1 MIQVNNLP
9 AQLRETGLFCCWRYE
24 ERGGKRTK
32 VPYNPRTGGKAQ
44 STNPATFAPLDV
56 ALAALERGDYD
67 GIGVGV
73 FGNLGAIDID
83 HCISGTGEISEMALD
98 IVQTMNA
105 YTEYSPS
112 GKGLRILFTVP
123 ESFQYDKARYY
134 INNQKAGL
142 EIYIAGA
149 TQKYVTV
156 TGDSLAA
163 SLDLEERGEPLG
175 VILEKYM
182 IRPQAKTP
190 TPGPA
195 PLDWGAEIGGAAAD
209 LDDLALIQRAKQA
222 KNGARFSAL
231 WAGDTTGYK
240 SPSEADIALCNDLA
254 FWTNKD
260 PARMDRLFR
269 QSGLFRPE
277 KWDRPTAGSTYGA
290 ITIQNAISTMTG
302 PGYDPRAHFQRKA
315 DRTTAPSAAGPLK
328 LADLHPEKN
337 DRYGWNDIGNGNLFA
352 DWYKDLARYVPER
365 KKWFVYNGKVWEPD
379 PGNLRT
385 MELCKRLADALVLY
399 ALGLPDG
406 ALRDDYRDFVE
417 RWQKRYNRET
427 VLKDAASVYPVRL
440 EQFDRDPMLFN
451 CRNGTLDLRTRQFRP
466 HSPADMLTLISKVSY
481 DPAARSPLWEKTVAD
496 AMQDDAEKI
505 AYLQKALGYGLTG
518 DTSEECFFMLYGP
531 TTRNGKGTIME
542 TYMTLQGGYGKAARP
557 ETIAQKDKANSSA
570 PTEDIA
576 RLAGAR
582 VVNISEPGK
591 QMILSAALVKT
602 LTGRDTII
610 ARFLNE
616 NSFEFTPQ
624 FKLFINTNHRP
635 KVTDPTIFDS
645 GRVKV
650 LPFERH
656 FTEAEQDKG
665 LKKKLRKAAN
675 LSGLLNWCLDGLWMM
690 KETGLEPPPAV
701 QAATADYQRDSDK
714 VARFVAEMLEPDPT
728 GEIRTEDAYQ
738 VYQSWCARNGQYSEG
753 MPAWKQ
759 RMEAH
764 TMIKRKRPA
773 GAPHSASKIS
783 LILGVKW
790 KVGPA
795 GSGNF

>member
-1 MIQVNNLP
+1 MQISNLP
-9 AQLRETGLFCCWRYE
+9 AALRETGLFCCWRYE
-24 ERGGKRTK
+24 TRPGQDKPAK
-32 VPYNPRTGGKAQ
+32 VPYNPRTGGRAQ
-44 STNPATFAPLDV
+44 STNPATFAPFSA
-56 ALAALERGDYD
+56 ALAALERGKYD

-73 FGNLGAIDID
+73 FGNLAAIDID
-83 HCISGTGEISEMALD
+83 RCISDNGQLSDLARD
-98 IVQTMNA
+98 IMETMQA

-112 GKGLRILFTVP
+112 WNGLRILFTVP
-123 ESFQYDKARYY
+123 EGFEYDKSRYY
-134 INNQKAGL
+134 INNQAAGL
-142 EIYIAGA
+142 EVYIAGS
-149 TQKYVTV
+149 TQRFVTV
-156 TGDSLAA
+156 TGNKRTSCAG
-163 SLDLEERGEPLG
+163 LEERGEQLLPL
-175 VILEKYM
+175 LERYM
-182 IRPQAKTP
+182 VRPRAKRT
-190 TPGPA
+190 
-195 PLDWGAEIGGAAAD
+195 AAAATGRAAPAA
-209 LDDLALIQRAKQA
+209 LDDLALVEKIRRSRDGAK
-222 KNGARFSAL
+222 FSAL
-231 WAGDTTGYK
+231 WAGDASGYQ
-240 SPSEADIALCNDLA
+240 SHSEADLALCNILSW
-254 FWTNKD
+254 WTNKD
-260 PARMDRLFR
+260 PARVDKLFR
-269 QSGLFRPE
+269 ESGLYRE
-277 KWDRPTAGSTYGA
+277 DKWNRPTAGSTYGA
-290 ITIQNAISTMTG
+290 ITITEAVNTTQG
-302 PGYDPRAHFQRKA
+302 GYDPQAHFQRKA
-315 DRTTAPSAAGPLK
+315 AQTAVPAAGPLK

-365 KKWFVYNGKVWEPD
+365 KKWFVYSGKVWEPD
-379 PGNLRT
+379 PGSLRA

-406 ALRDDYRDFVE
+406 AVRDGYRDFVE

-427 VLKDAASVYPVRL
+427 ILKDAASVYPVRL
-440 EQFDRDPMLFN
+440 DQFDRDPMLFN
-451 CRNGTLDLRTRQFRP
+451 CRNGTLDLRTREFRP
-466 HSPADMLTLISKVSY
+466 HAPADMLTLISKASY
-481 DPAARSPLWEKTVAD
+481 DPAAQAPLWEKTVAD
-496 AMQDDAEKI
+496 AMSGDPEKTV
-505 AYLQKALGYGLTG
+505 YLQKALGYGLTG

-602 LTGRDTII
+602 LTGRDTIM

-650 LPFERH
+650 IPFERH

-690 KETGLEPPPAV
+690 RETGLEPPAAV
-701 QAATADYQRDSDK
+701 QAATADYRKDSDK
-714 VARFVAEMLEPDPT
+714 IARFVDEMMEPDPL

-738 VYQSWCARNGQYSEG
+738 AYQEWCSRNGQRSEA

-759 RMEAH
+759 RMETH
-764 TMIKRKRPA
+764 TVIRRQRPQGA
-773 GAPHSASKIS
+773 GKTASKLS
-783 LILGVKW
+783 LILGQKW
-790 KVGPA
+790 RGGPGWSA
-795 GSGNF
+795 IS